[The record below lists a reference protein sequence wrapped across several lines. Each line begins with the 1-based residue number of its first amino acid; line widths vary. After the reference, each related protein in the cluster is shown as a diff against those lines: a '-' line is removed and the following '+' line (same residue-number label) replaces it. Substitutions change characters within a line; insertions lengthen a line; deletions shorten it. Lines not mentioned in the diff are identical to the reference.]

1 MTTKSIADWPHRTLK
16 YQYAT
21 LVCRC
26 ESQGRREGPDFPDQR
41 VIETIYRPLST
52 TLQKDVSVT
61 DSTVTIKT
69 TRESIE
75 KVVIR
80 FAGDSGDGMQLAG
93 NRFTDASAAFGN
105 DVATFPSFP
114 AEIRAPAGTLPGV
127 SSFQVQIAE
136 FDILTPGDEPDV
148 LVAMNPAA
156 LKSNLDDLRPMGTI
170 VINTEAF
177 EERNLAKAGYEDNPI
192 TDGSLN
198 SYKVIEVP
206 MESLTKE
213 AVKGSGVTGR
223 DVLRS
228 KNMFALGLMAWLFNR
243 PLEPTID
250 WINHKF
256 AKLEAVANANVSA
269 LQAGYNFGITTEA
282 SKTVAFE
289 VPPASFDPGEYTTIS
304 GNLSLS
310 WGLVAGAQ
318 AAKLPLFYGS
328 YPITPASDV
337 LHELS
342 RHKNFGV
349 RTFQAEDEISAI
361 GAAIGAAFGGH
372 LAVTGTSGPGLALK
386 SEALSLA
393 FMAELPL
400 VVVNVQRGG
409 PSTGLPTKPEQS
421 DLFFALYG
429 RHGESPIPVVAC
441 ASPSDAYATA
451 IEACRI
457 ALKYMTPVI
466 LLSDNSVAT
475 GSEPWKLPDR
485 DSLPDFGVQ
494 YATVPNSP
502 DGKFLPYVR
511 DAGTFAR
518 AWAVPGTPGLEHR
531 IGGLE
536 KEEGTGSVSYDPDNH
551 QLMTDTR
558 AWKVANIA
566 NDIPSV
572 VVSGDKEADLLVL
585 GWGSTY
591 TVIRAACHNIEA
603 AGKKVAYA
611 HLRHLNPLPANL
623 EEVLAS
629 YDKVLIPEMN
639 TGQLLRILRME
650 YLCDAFGLNKVA
662 AKPFK
667 ISEIENKILEMI

>member
-1 MTTKSIADWPHRTLK
+1 M
-16 YQYAT
+16 
-21 LVCRC
+21 
-26 ESQGRREGPDFPDQR
+26 
-41 VIETIYRPLST
+41 
-52 TLQKDVSVT
+52 T
-61 DSTVTIKT
+61 DSTETIETK
-69 TRESIE
+69 RESLE
-75 KVVIR
+75 KVIIR

-105 DVATFPSFP
+105 DLATFPSFP

-127 SSFQVQIAE
+127 SSFQVQIAGV
-136 FDILTPGDEPDV
+136 DILTPGDEPDV

-156 LKSNLDDLRPMGTI
+156 LKSNLADLRPMGTI

-177 EERNLAKAGYEDNPI
+177 EDRNLAKAGYTDNPI

-213 AVKGSGVTGR
+213 AVKDSGVTGR

-228 KNMFALGLMAWLFNR
+228 KNMFALGLMAWLFDR
-243 PLEPTID
+243 PLDPTID
-250 WINHKF
+250 WINSKF
-256 AKLEAVANANVSA
+256 AKVEAVAKANIST

-282 SKTVAFE
+282 SKTTAFE
-289 VPPASFDPGEYTTIS
+289 VPPASMEPGEYTTIS
-304 GNLSLS
+304 GNLALA
-310 WGLVAGAQ
+310 WGLIAGAQ

-328 YPITPASDV
+328 YPITPASDI
-337 LHELS
+337 LHELA

-349 RTFQAEDEISAI
+349 RTFQAEDEIAAI
-361 GAAIGAAFGGH
+361 GATIGAAFGGH

-421 DLFFALYG
+421 DLLFALYG
-429 RHGESPIPVVAC
+429 RHGESPLPVVAC

-466 LLSDNSVAT
+466 LLSDNNVAT
-475 GSEPWKLPDR
+475 GSEPWKLPER
-485 DSLPDFGVQ
+485 NSLPEFDVH
-494 YATVPNSP
+494 YTTEPNSP

-511 DAGTFAR
+511 DPHTFAR
-518 AWAVPGTPGLEHR
+518 QWAVPGTPGLEHR

-536 KEEGTGSVSYDPDNH
+536 KAEVTGNVSYDPDNH

-566 NDIPSV
+566 NDIPPV
-572 VVSGDKEADLLVL
+572 VVAGSEDANVLVL

-591 TVIRAACHNIEA
+591 TVIKAAARRIEA
-603 AGKKVAYA
+603 AGQKVAYA

-623 EEVLAS
+623 KDVLAS
-629 YDKVLIPEMN
+629 YDKVLVPEMN
-639 TGQLLRILRME
+639 SGQLLRILRME
-650 YLCDAFGLNKVA
+650 YLCDATGLNKVA

-667 ISEIENKILEMI
+667 VSEIQNKILEMI